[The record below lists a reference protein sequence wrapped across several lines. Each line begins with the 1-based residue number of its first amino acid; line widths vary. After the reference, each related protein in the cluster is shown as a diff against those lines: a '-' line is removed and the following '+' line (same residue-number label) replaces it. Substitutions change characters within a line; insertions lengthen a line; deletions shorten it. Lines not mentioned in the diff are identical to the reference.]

1 MRRLCIGIAVA
12 VMGVLLV
19 PGVAGS
25 AAKGKKR
32 AVDITVKAAVVDS
45 ANGSNTVAGVL
56 SGKPT
61 GSGAVVYKTRSSGS
75 DIAATYKA
83 FYAKGTLRGTVLTT
97 PTPQP
102 DGSVSF
108 NGKLQI
114 KGGTGKYR
122 GAKGK
127 DLTVTG
133 TLANNR
139 ITFHI
144 TGSVRY

>member
-1 MRRLCIGIAVA
+1 MRRICAGIVVA
-12 VMGVLLV
+12 VVGVLLV

-25 AAKGKKR
+25 AAKKKR

-45 ANGSNTVAGVL
+45 ANGVNTVAGAL
-56 SGKPT
+56 SGKPF
-61 GSGAVVYKTRSSGS
+61 GAGAVVYQSRPSGS

-83 FYAKGTLRGTVLTT
+83 FYEKGTVRGTSVLT

-102 DGSVSF
+102 DGTIAF
-108 NGKLQI
+108 AGALQV

-127 DLTVTG
+127 DLKVTG
-133 TLANNR
+133 TLANNV

-144 TGSVRY
+144 TGSIRY

>member
-19 PGVAGS
+19 PGVADS
-25 AAKGKKR
+25 AAKKKHK
-32 AVDITVKAAVVDS
+32 ADITVKAAVVGS
-45 ANGSNTVAGVL
+45 ANGENIVAGAL
-56 SGKPT
+56 SGKPA
-61 GSGAVVYKTRSSGS
+61 GAGAVVYRSRASGS

-83 FYAKGTLRGTVLTT
+83 FYQRGTLRGTSLVTA
-97 PTPQP
+97 TPQP
-102 DGSVSF
+102 DGTVSF
-108 NGKLQI
+108 NGTLQV

-127 DLTVTG
+127 DLKVTG
-133 TLANNR
+133 SLADNV

-144 TGSVRY
+144 TGSIRY